1 LYLIIKI
8 FITIPWFH
16 PAYKA
21 GGPVQS
27 IANLVNQYVHPA
39 VKFNIYCG
47 NTDLDGSV
55 LKGVAFDQWVKYNEQ
70 TQVWYTS
77 NQQVKTMQQLVYKLR
92 PDVIFI
98 VGIFETHFTMTP
110 LLFCKAPRKIISVRG
125 MLHPGALSQ
134 KAFKKKVWLLAWK
147 LLGIH
152 RRYQFHATD
161 KQEATFIQSTF
172 GDEAKIFVA
181 GNYPRIFCFQ
191 QVEKKTGYLKLTSI
205 ALISPMKNIALVLQ
219 ALQHCKN
226 RISYDIYGPV
236 KDKSYWEECLRS
248 IATLPANISV
258 RYMGAILPSKT
269 ETVLKEN
276 EVFVLPSK
284 SENFG
289 HALFEA
295 LSAGKPVI
303 TSNFTPFNELENNKA
318 GKNVSLDNVDDIT
331 NAIDFFAGMDSSSFA
346 QWNMGASE
354 YAKKQVDL
362 NLLNAQYN
370 NLFA

>member
-1 LYLIIKI
+1 MTTI
-8 FITIPWFH
+8 FITINWFH

-27 IANLVNQYVHPA
+27 IANLVGNYSDADTQ
-39 VKFNIYCG
+39 FRIYCA
-47 NTDLDGSV
+47 NTDLDGTILKDV
-55 LKGVAFDQWVKYNEQ
+55 LFDEWVDYNSY
-70 TQVWYTS
+70 TKVWYAS
-77 NQQVKTMQQLVYKLR
+77 KKSRSLKFIKDELNAAN
-92 PDVIFI
+92 PAVIFVI
-98 VGIFETHFTMTP
+98 GIYSWRYNILP
-110 LLFCKAPRKIISVRG
+110 LFFGKAQRKIISVRG

-134 KAFKKKVWLLAWK
+134 KPLKKRIYLHCLK
-147 LLGIH
+147 LFRIQ
-152 RRYQFHATD
+152 RYYFHATD
-161 KQEATFIQSTF
+161 KQEATFIETAF
-172 GDEAKIFVA
+172 GNEANIFIA

-205 ALISPMKNIALVLQ
+205 ALISPMKNIALVLE
-219 ALQHCKN
+219 ALQHCKQN
-226 RISYDIYGPV
+226 VSYDIYGPV

-248 IATLPANISV
+248 IATHPANISV

-331 NAIDFFAGMDSSSFA
+331 NAIDFFAGMDDIAFA

-362 NLLNAQYN
+362 NLLNEQYH